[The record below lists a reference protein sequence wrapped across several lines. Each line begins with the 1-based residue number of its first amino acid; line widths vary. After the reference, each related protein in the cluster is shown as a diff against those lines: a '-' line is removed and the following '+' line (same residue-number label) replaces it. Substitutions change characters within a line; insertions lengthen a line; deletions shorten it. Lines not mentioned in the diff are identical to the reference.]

1 MKQKINIKVPTEWS
15 AITLRQYLKLL
26 EDLKT
31 YGDSDEGYAAAL
43 LHNLCEFPPKYLY
56 SMEASVLSKI
66 KSDIVNFMNKTDL
79 PLQRFINI
87 GGTEYGFEPNLSN
100 ISYGAYLDISKWD
113 TFQIDANWGKIMS
126 VLYRPIQHKSAGLY
140 EIKGYTGYGDD
151 DAFLDVTMDIHFG
164 ALFFFVRLLTGLPS
178 ATLNCLKEMPEVAP
192 HIKSILAESG
202 KTIPH
207 LSNSPEEISAIL
219 MKSLNSH

>member
-1 MKQKINIKVPTEWS
+1 MKQKINIKVPTDWS

-126 VLYRPIQHKSAGLY
+126 VLYRPVQHKSAGLY

-164 ALFFFVRLLTGLPS
+164 ALFFFVRLLTVLPS

-202 KTIPH
+202 ETIQP

-219 MKSLNSH
+219 MKSLSSH

>member
-1 MKQKINIKVPTEWS
+1 MKQTINIKVPTEWS

-31 YGDSDEGYAAAL
+31 YGDTDEGYAAAL

-56 SMEASVLSKI
+56 GLEANVLSKI
-66 KSDIVNFMNKTDL
+66 KNDIVTFMNKTDL

-100 ISYGAYLDISKWD
+100 IAYGAYLDISKWD

-126 VLYRPIQHKSAGLY
+126 VLYRPVVNKAAGLY
-140 EIKGYTGYGDD
+140 EIKTYTGYIDD
-151 DAFLDVTMDIHFG
+151 DTFLDVSMDIHFG
-164 ALFFFVRLLTGLPS
+164 ALFFFVRLLTELPN
-178 ATLNCLKEMPEVAP
+178 ATLNCLKEVPVLAP
-192 HIKSILAESG
+192 HIKSILATNG
-202 KTIPH
+202 GTMLH

>member
-1 MKQKINIKVPTEWS
+1 MKQTINIKVPTEWS

-31 YGDSDEGYAAAL
+31 YGDTDEGYAAAL

-56 SMEASVLSKI
+56 GLEANVLSKI
-66 KSDIVNFMNKTDL
+66 KNDIVTFMNKTDL

-126 VLYRPIQHKSAGLY
+126 VLYRPVVNKAAGLY

-151 DAFLDVTMDIHFG
+151 ETFLDVSMDIHFG
-164 ALFFFVRLLTGLPS
+164 ALFFFVRLLTDLP
-178 ATLNCLKEMPEVAP
+178 NYILKSLMEGAEIP
-192 HIKSILAESG
+192 HNIKSILERSG
-202 KTIPH
+202 KTIPP
-207 LSNSPEEISAIL
+207 LSNWRMETLE
-219 MKSLNSH
+219 

>member
-1 MKQKINIKVPTEWS
+1 
-15 AITLRQYLKLL
+15 
-26 EDLKT
+26 
-31 YGDSDEGYAAAL
+31 
-43 LHNLCEFPPKYLY
+43 
-56 SMEASVLSKI
+56 MEASVLSKI

-126 VLYRPIQHKSAGLY
+126 VLYRPVQHKSAGLY

>member
-126 VLYRPIQHKSAGLY
+126 VLYRPVQHKSAGLY

-164 ALFFFVRLLTGLPS
+164 ALFFFVRLLTVLPS

>member
-126 VLYRPIQHKSAGLY
+126 VLYRPVQHKSAGLY

>member
-126 VLYRPIQHKSAGLY
+126 VLYRPVQHKSAGLY

-202 KTIPH
+202 KTITH
-207 LSNSPEEISAIL
+207 LYNSPEEISAIL

>member
-164 ALFFFVRLLTGLPS
+164 ALFFFVRLLTGLPN